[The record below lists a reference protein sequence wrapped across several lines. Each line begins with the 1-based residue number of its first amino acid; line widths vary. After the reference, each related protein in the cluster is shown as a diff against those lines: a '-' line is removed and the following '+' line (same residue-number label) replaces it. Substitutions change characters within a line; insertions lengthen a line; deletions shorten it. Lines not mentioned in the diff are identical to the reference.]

1 MRRRDSSCGAF
12 CIFPNKF
19 NLDDLSRSRDW
30 PVTRATVLSAVYPR
44 ADYGC
49 TVATVYYEYIVDG
62 KKVRRGFCE
71 AVYRAGAGRTIG
83 RLGRVGHAC
92 ALVSGSASG
101 VRGDL
106 LQRCDGRRFSLKERE
121 RVPSGDKMQNRKF
134 GFYLRFTVI
143 AALGTIIASSVAS
156 GQVADRPWMN
166 PKLSPEERADMVL
179 KQMTLDEK
187 LALLHGNGMAHAPQW
202 QMPLTYLANG
212 GAGYVEGVKRL
223 GIPALLISDAGY
235 GVRDSGAN
243 GRYSTAMPSS
253 LGAAASWDQDS
264 ACEFGTVIGQE
275 LRAQGF
281 NMTLGGGV
289 DLARE
294 PRNGRSFEYAGED
307 PLLAGTVVGNLMK
320 CEAGQHVVG
329 DIKHYVMNDQETAR
343 FFVNAV
349 ISKRAMQESDLLAFH
364 IAISIANPGAVMC
377 SYNRIN
383 GEFGCENSYTLRD
396 VLEKEWGFKGFVIS
410 DWGGTH
416 STEKASAAGLDQEQP
431 MADFFG
437 PKLKEAVEGGKIPL
451 SEIDEHVRR
460 VLYAEFLSGIVD
472 DPSHLGVVDVEKGFE
487 TSQRIEEKS
496 IVLLKN
502 SPTVLPIDRAKV
514 HTIAI
519 IGAHADVGM
528 ISGGGSA
535 QVDPPGGNAI
545 MPPGKGATIWQ
556 KPVWFP
562 TSPLKALQTKLPNAK
577 IDFDPGTDPKSA
589 ANLAKSADL
598 AIVFA
603 YQWLAEDMDVPSLS
617 LPSNQDA
624 LIEQVAAANPNTIV
638 VLETGTTVTMPWID
652 KVAGVVEAWYA
663 GSSGHK
669 ALANVLVG
677 DVNPAGKLPLS
688 FPKSEADLPHP
699 DAPKIPSESQVRAGD
714 VAENGAPTANA
725 SARAGY
731 AVHYDEGP
739 EVGYKWYEAQNKK
752 LLFPFGFGLS
762 YTTYAYSGLSVDS
775 IAKTARFTIKN
786 TGARTGTEIAQV
798 YGRLPKGSDEPFK
811 RLVGWKRITLAP
823 GESQTVTVAI
833 DDRVLKTFD
842 EEKNAW
848 NLPPGEYQVL
858 AGSSSDNTPLTAS
871 LVLR

>member
-1 MRRRDSSCGAF
+1 
-12 CIFPNKF
+12 
-19 NLDDLSRSRDW
+19 
-30 PVTRATVLSAVYPR
+30 
-44 ADYGC
+44 
-49 TVATVYYEYIVDG
+49 
-62 KKVRRGFCE
+62 
-71 AVYRAGAGRTIG
+71 
-83 RLGRVGHAC
+83 
-92 ALVSGSASG
+92 
-101 VRGDL
+101 
-106 LQRCDGRRFSLKERE
+106 
-121 RVPSGDKMQNRKF
+121 MQNRKF
-134 GFYLRFTVI
+134 GFYFLCTVI
-143 AALGTIIASSVAS
+143 AALGTIFATSVAVA
-156 GQVADRPWMN
+156 QVAAGPWMN
-166 PKLSPEERADMVL
+166 PTLTPEERADMVL
-179 KQMTLDEK
+179 KQLTLDEK

-202 QMPLTYLANG
+202 QMPLSHLANG

-223 GIPALLISDAGY
+223 GIPPLVISDAAY

-243 GRYSTAMPSS
+243 GRYSTALPSS
-253 LGAAASWDQDS
+253 LGAAASWDLDS
-264 ACEFGTVIGQE
+264 ACDFGALIGQE
-275 LRAQGF
+275 LRVQGF

-320 CEAGQHVVG
+320 CEQAQHVVG
-329 DIKHYVMNDQETAR
+329 DIKHYVMNDQETGR
-343 FFVNAV
+343 FFMNSV

-383 GEFGCENSYTLRD
+383 GDFGCENSYTLHD
-396 VLEKEWGFKGFVIS
+396 VLKNEWGFKGLVLS

-437 PKLKEAVEGGKIPL
+437 PKLKKAVEAGKVPL
-451 SEIDEHVRR
+451 SEIDDHARR

-472 DPSHLGVVDVEKGFE
+472 DPPKTGAVNVERGLE
-487 TSQRIEEKS
+487 VSRRVEEKS

-502 SPTVLPIDRAKV
+502 SPTVLPINPSSV

-519 IGAHADVGM
+519 IGGHADVGM

-545 MPPGKGATIWQ
+545 MPPGQGATIWQ

-577 IDFDPGTDPKSA
+577 IDFNPGTDPKSA

-617 LPSNQDA
+617 LSNNQDA
-624 LIEQVAAANPNTIV
+624 LIEQVAAANPHTIV
-638 VLETGTTVTMPWID
+638 VLETGTAVTMPWID

-663 GSSGHK
+663 GSAGHR
-669 ALANVLVG
+669 ALANMLVG
-677 DVNPAGKLPLS
+677 DVNPSGKLPLS
-688 FPKSEADLPHP
+688 FPISEADLPHP
-699 DAPKIPSESQVRAGD
+699 DAPRIPSRSQVRAGE
-714 VAENGAPTANA
+714 VANDGAPSANA
-725 SARAGY
+725 SAHAGY

-752 LLFPFGFGLS
+752 PLFPFGFGLS
-762 YTTYAYSGLSVDS
+762 YTTFAYSGLSVDS
-775 IAKTARFTIKN
+775 TAKTARFTVQN
-786 TGARTGTEIAQV
+786 TGKRTGTEIAQV
-798 YGRLPKGSDEPFK
+798 YGRLPKGSDEPYK
-811 RLVGWKRITLAP
+811 RLAGWKRIVLAP
-823 GESQTVTVAI
+823 GESQSITIVI
-833 DDRVLKTFD
+833 DDRVLQTFD
-842 EEKNAW
+842 EEKNIW
-848 NLPPGEYQVL
+848 NLTKGEYQVMVG
-858 AGSSSDNTPLTAS
+858 GSSDDTPLLGS
-871 LVLR
+871 LLIR